1 MNQTLTTCAY
11 CLAPV
16 PPHATSCGSCG
27 MPLAAGLHLKAGTVV
42 GAGRYR
48 LDATLGRGG
57 FGLTYKG
64 FDRQDNR
71 VVAIKELF
79 LDGSVRRELQVIPPA
94 SLRPQDFDAARA
106 SFLNEA
112 RTMARFSHS
121 SIVGVLDTFEDN
133 NTAYMVMEF
142 VEGESLGDRLIRSK
156 TLAPA
161 EVERIG
167 VAVAEGLAIVH
178 NANLL
183 HRDIKPDNILL
194 RNDGR
199 VILIDFGSARDFS
212 LGQQV
217 QHTRLVTPG
226 YAPLEQY
233 QSQGR
238 FGPYTD
244 IYALGATLYHALTG
258 TLPASS
264 LDRAALSVSR
274 GNKATLESPR
284 VLQPNMSV
292 TLEQAILW
300 ALEIRVDARPQTAA
314 LFQEALLGGVKPR
327 AKNTP
332 KPLAVNVPISTP
344 NLDLAKQKLLLL
356 EESLKAVSGVW
367 ICPSCRTGQM
377 LEVKPSENCPV
388 CQKPSMKFPDAAQK
402 PCCPDC
408 HQSSLEVIVTTAYS
422 RAESAFLQQLGL
434 SVTEVA
440 PSQHLHCPACE
451 KGELKPPKPVNSLIC
466 PACRGRTLENRVPNR
481 RLCPHCRTGNLEAFK
496 TDQACCPNCKVGRIT
511 QTSKR
516 KFVFILEHRANCDHC
531 DATWDT
537 QHPHWKLLNATGEL
551 ADQIGSSYTPETWES
566 MSERGR
572 SGMVCNHCHS
582 EFDQQND
589 GRLKFAYSLEKTP
602 LLSKTMTVLEWAKLA
617 HRIAPHR
624 GTQHCQDC
632 SSEFDLDAGNMTL
645 LSSPLLRDQI
655 GQTQPLEA
663 WKRLASGKR
672 SIQDGVLCEHC
683 NAEWDWVS
691 TVNPGE
697 RQLKLVHVGR
707 SQSKLPVGMT
717 ISTNHGA
724 LKKAGKNTGLE
735 GMVCKNCASEWDE
748 TAPKVF
754 TQTRVRGAKML
765 ASIPSMGIERL
776 IALGKSRSMGRKT
789 ASVPGPT
796 CGSCASEWIVQ
807 GQNWDAVTSSQ
818 SPWNSHGQSWEL
830 VSSFKASLV
839 GMQLPSEAWGYLA
852 AGKQHANAGV
862 KCSTCA
868 TELDLTN
875 QLYTLGNQSLS
886 KDDWMRFAAGKPLSS
901 DGTQFKLEGESALLK
916 AIEHAE
922 WQQANTGF
930 PRNLGLSEKVLFV
943 LEAQLGKKEG
953 NEYVPGNFGKVWFT
967 TQRLVF
973 EGNTLQKDVEILI
986 NKLDQLN
993 VAAQSIQTPG
1003 SQTETL
1009 YRIWTERTDRKRPI
1023 ILFSRSLNVS
1033 LTSGTAKLEVQ
1044 IRANQLE
1051 KLLSHLK
1058 SNSVNP

>member
-11 CLAPV
+11 CLSPV
-16 PPHATSCGSCG
+16 PPHAVSCGSCG
-27 MPLAAGLHLKAGTVV
+27 MPVANGLHLKAGTVT

-48 LDATLGRGG
+48 LDATIGRGG
-57 FGLTYKG
+57 FGLTYRG
-64 FDRQDNR
+64 FDRQQNR

-79 LDGSVRRELQVIPPA
+79 LDGSVRRENNVIPP
-94 SLRPQDFDAARA
+94 SSFKPTDFDAARV

-121 SIVGVLDTFEDN
+121 SIVGVLDTFEEN

-156 TLAPA
+156 SLEPA

-167 VAVAEGLAIVH
+167 IAVSEGLAIVH
-178 NANLL
+178 SANLL

-244 IYALGATLYHALTG
+244 VYALGATLYHALTG

-264 LDRAALSVSR
+264 LDRAALSVSK

-284 VLQPNMSV
+284 VLQPSMSV
-292 TLEQAILW
+292 ALEKAILW
-300 ALEIRVDARPQTAA
+300 ALEIRVDARPQTALA
-314 LFQEALLGGVKPR
+314 FQEALMGNTTRKTVKKPV
-327 AKNTP
+327 AVSTP
-332 KPLAVNVPISTP
+332 LSTP
-344 NLDLAKQKLLLL
+344 NLDLAKQKLILL
-356 EESLKAVSGVW
+356 EDGLKPVSNVW

-377 LEVKPSENCPV
+377 LEVSPSDNCPV
-388 CQKPSMKFPDAAQK
+388 CQKPGMKFPDAAQK

-408 HQSSLEVIVTTAYS
+408 AQQSLEMMVSTNYS
-422 RAESAFLQQLGL
+422 RGNFYFYQQLGL
-434 SVTEVA
+434 KINEIA
-440 PSQHLHCPACE
+440 PAKNLHCPACE

-466 PACRGRTLENRVPNR
+466 PSCRGRTLENRVPNR
-481 RLCPHCRTGNLEAFK
+481 RLCPHCRAGNLEAFK

-516 KFVFILEHRANCDHC
+516 KFVFMTEHRANCDHC

-537 QHPHWKLLNATGEL
+537 QNPHWKLLTAMGEL
-551 ADQIGSSYTPETWES
+551 ADQIGSSYTPESWEQ
-566 MSERGR
+566 MSGRERG
-572 SGMVCNHCHS
+572 GMVCNHCQS

-589 GRLKFAYSLEKTP
+589 GRLKFAYSLERTP
-602 LLSKTMTVLEWAKLA
+602 LLFKIMTALEWAKLA

-632 SSEFDLDAGNMTL
+632 SSEFDLEAGNMTL

-655 GQTQPLEA
+655 GQTHPLEV

-672 SIQDGVLCEHC
+672 SINDGVLCENC

-691 TVNPGE
+691 TANLGE
-697 RQLKLVHVGR
+697 RLLKLIHPGR
-707 SQSKLPVGMT
+707 SQSKLPLGLT
-717 ISTNHGA
+717 LSTDYSA
-724 LKKAGKNTGLE
+724 FKKSGKNTGLE
-735 GMVCKNCASEWDE
+735 GLVCKNCASEWDE

-765 ASIPSMGIERL
+765 AATPSMGIERL
-776 IALGKSRSMGRKT
+776 LALGQSRAMGRKT
-789 ASVPGPT
+789 ATVPGPT
-796 CGSCASEWIVQ
+796 CNQCASEWVVQ
-807 GQNWDAVTSSQ
+807 GQTWDSISSFQ
-818 SPWNSHGQSWEL
+818 TPWSAQNQTWEL
-830 VSSFKASLV
+830 VSSFKPSLV
-839 GMQLPSEAWGYLA
+839 GMQLPAEAWGYLA

-862 KCSTCA
+862 KCNTCA
-868 TELDLTN
+868 TELDLKN
-875 QLYTLGNQSLS
+875 QVYTLGNISRS
-886 KDDWMRFAAGKPLSS
+886 KDDWMRFATGKPLAA
-901 DGTQFKLEGESALLK
+901 DVAQLKLEGETAFLK
-916 AIEHAE
+916 AIENAE
-922 WQQANTGF
+922 WQQVTTGF
-930 PRNLGLSEKVLFV
+930 PRILGTGERVLFV
-943 LEAQLGKKEG
+943 LEGQLGKKEG
-953 NEYVPGNFGKVWFT
+953 SEYVPGNFGRVWFT
-967 TQRLVF
+967 NQRMIF
-973 EGNTLQKDVEILI
+973 EGSSLQKDIEILI
-986 NKLDQLN
+986 DKLERSD
-993 VAAQSIQTPG
+993 VSSVT
-1003 SQTETL
+1003 SQFETL
-1009 YRIWTERTDRKRPI
+1009 HRIWFERNDRKRPI
-1023 ILFSRSLNVS
+1023 ILFCRGLNVS
-1033 LTSGTAKLEVQ
+1033 LTSRAAKLEVQ
-1044 IRANQLE
+1044 IRTKQLE
-1051 KLLSHLK
+1051 QLLITLQSR
-1058 SNSVNP
+1058 VANP

>member
-1 MNQTLTTCAY
+1 M
-11 CLAPV
+11 PV
-16 PPHATSCGSCG
+16 
-27 MPLAAGLHLKAGTVV
+27 AAGLHLKAGTVV

-48 LDATLGRGG
+48 LDATIGRGG
-57 FGLTYKG
+57 FGLTYRG
-64 FDRQDNR
+64 FDRHQNR

-79 LDGSVRRELQVIPPA
+79 LDGSIRRETRVIPPA
-94 SLRPQDFDAARA
+94 SLKPTDFDAARV

-121 SIVGVLDTFEDN
+121 SIVGVLDTFEEN

-142 VEGESLGDRLIRSK
+142 VEGESLGDRLTRSK
-156 TLAPA
+156 TLEPA

-167 VAVAEGLAIVH
+167 IAVSEGLAVVH
-178 NANLL
+178 SANLL

-244 IYALGATLYHALTG
+244 VYALGATLYHALTG
-258 TLPASS
+258 VLPASS
-264 LDRAALSVSR
+264 LDRAALSVSK

-284 VLQPNMSV
+284 VLQPQMSV
-292 TLEQAILW
+292 ALEKAILW
-300 ALEIRVDARPQTAA
+300 ALEIRVDARPQTALA
-314 LFQEALLGGVKPR
+314 FQEALRGGNKPR
-327 AKNTP
+327 KVAQ
-332 KPLAVNVPISTP
+332 KPVTVSVPLSTP
-344 NLDLAKQKLLLL
+344 NLDLAKQKLILL
-356 EESLKAVSGVW
+356 EDGLKPVSNVW

-377 LEVKPSENCPV
+377 LEVKPSDNCPV
-388 CQKPSMKFPDAAQK
+388 CQKPGMKFPDAAPE

-408 HQSSLEVIVTTAYS
+408 AQVSLEVVVGTNSS
-422 RAESAFLQQLGL
+422 RGNFYQQLGL
-434 SVTEVA
+434 KIVEIA
-440 PSQHLHCPACE
+440 PAKNLHCPACE
-451 KGELKPPKPVNSLIC
+451 KGELKPPKLVGSLIC

-537 QHPHWKLLNATGEL
+537 QHPHWKLLSATGEL
-551 ADQIGSSYTPETWES
+551 ANQIGSSYTPEIWEE
-566 MSERGR
+566 MSGRER

-589 GRLKFAYSLEKTP
+589 GRLKFAHSLEKPP
-602 LLSKTMTVLEWAKLA
+602 LLQKTMTALEWAKLA
-617 HRIAPHR
+617 HRTAPHR

-632 SSEFDLDAGNMTL
+632 SSEFDLDAGKMTL

-655 GQTQPLEA
+655 GQTHPLEA

-672 SIQDGVLCEHC
+672 SIQDGVLCENC
-683 NAEWDWVS
+683 NAEWDWVG
-691 TVNPGE
+691 TANPGE
-697 RQLKLVHVGR
+697 RLLKLIHVGR
-707 SQSKLPVGMT
+707 SQSKLPIGLTVGSDY
-717 ISTNHGA
+717 STF
-724 LKKAGKNTGLE
+724 KKAGKNTGLE
-735 GMVCKNCASEWDE
+735 GLVCKNCASEWDE

-754 TQTRVRGAKML
+754 TQTRVRGAKLL
-765 ASIPSMGIERL
+765 AATPSMGIERL
-776 IALGKSRSMGRKT
+776 LALGQSRAMGRKT
-789 ASVPGPT
+789 ATVPGPT
-796 CGSCASEWIVQ
+796 CSSCASEWVVQ
-807 GQNWDAVTSSQ
+807 GQTWDSGSSGQ
-818 SPWNSHGQSWEL
+818 MPWSAQNQTWEL
-830 VSSFKASLV
+830 VSSVKPSLV

-862 KCSTCA
+862 KCNTCA
-868 TELDLTN
+868 TELDLKN
-875 QLYTLGNQSLS
+875 SSYSLGNMTRS
-886 KDDWMRFAAGKPLSS
+886 KDDWMRFAIGKPLAA
-901 DGTQFKLEGESALLK
+901 DVTQLKLEAENAFLK
-916 AIEHAE
+916 AVENAE
-922 WQQANTGF
+922 WQQTNTGF
-930 PRNLGLSEKVLFV
+930 PRILGTNERMLFM
-943 LEAQLGKKEG
+943 LEGQLGKKEG
-953 NEYVPGNFGKVWFT
+953 SEYIPGNFGRVWFT
-967 TQRLVF
+967 NQRIIF
-973 EGNTLQKDVEILI
+973 EGGSLQKDIEVLI
-986 NKLDQLN
+986 DKLDQMN
-993 VAAQSIQTPG
+993 VAARSIQTPG
-1003 SQTETL
+1003 SQPETL
-1009 YRIWTERTDRKRPI
+1009 YRIWTERNDRKRPI
-1023 ILFSRSLNVS
+1023 ILFCRGLNVS
-1033 LTSGTAKLEVQ
+1033 LTSGTAKLELQ
-1044 IRANQLE
+1044 IRPNQLE